1 MAAITDTVAPTPGVI
16 RRGLAVMWAEV
27 KLHPKP
33 FTFAVIGSLTYALAT
48 VLSSVVIGQ
57 VVDKVITPRFAE
69 GSVTS
74 AAVITGAIAIFA
86 VGVLKSGGIVFRRI
100 NATITQ
106 ARVQETLRSRVVDQ
120 FIELPLSYHR
130 SKPTGELLAHAGGDA
145 EAATD
150 ILAPLPWATGV
161 MVLLAVASGWLLA
174 TDLFLG
180 AIGLVLLPSALV
192 LNVWFQARLE
202 IPANEAQAAYGD
214 LSAVAY
220 ESIDGAML
228 VKTLGA
234 EQSEGDRF
242 ERAAE
247 DLRDKRILLGTRQ
260 AALFQ
265 LLDLLPSL
273 GILCLLV
280 IGAWR
285 VDRGL
290 ITTGT
295 LVGFLNLIRL
305 VTWPLHLVGW
315 VLGSMPRT
323 VAGWERVQGVLHEP
337 VPPASTHRFS
347 TPADGDA
354 ALVVEGLTVDHAD
367 GSRALTDVSFALPKG
382 VTAALVGPTGGG
394 KSTLLQVIGG
404 LLDPTDGDVAA
415 ATPVALAF
423 QEPFVFADS
432 AWVNI
437 TMGAALDEEIVRR
450 AAEVAQADEF
460 IAKLP
465 EGYESVIGE
474 RGATLSGGQRQRLAL
489 ARALARRPALL
500 LLDDATSSVDP
511 ATEATILTGL
521 ADTFAET
528 TTLVVAT
535 RPSTIALADVV
546 LYLAEGRLEAYGTH
560 AELLRTSRGY
570 ADLVEAYER
579 DRAGGGAGP
588 DGEPEHD
595 PDGPAPR
602 PATEPP
608 HEEPNIKE
616 PLG

>member
-1 MAAITDTVAPTPGVI
+1 MSTATATETLAPTPGVI
-16 RRGLAVMWAEV
+16 RRGLAVLWEEV
-27 KLHPKP
+27 KLHPRP
-33 FTFAVIGSLTYALAT
+33 FTYAVLGSLTYALAT

-57 VVDKVITPRFAE
+57 VVDKVVTPRFAE
-69 GSVTS
+69 GDVSG
-74 AAVITGAIAIFA
+74 GALWAGALAIFA
-86 VGVLKSGGIVFRRI
+86 VGALKSAGIVFRRI

-106 ARVQETLRSRVVDQ
+106 ARVQETLRTRVVDQ
-120 FIELPLSYHR
+120 FIDLPLGYHR

-161 MVLLAVASGWLLA
+161 MVLLGVASAWLLA

-180 AIGLVLLPSALV
+180 AIGLVLLPSALF

-202 IPANEAQAAYGD
+202 EPANLAQEAYGD
-214 LSAVAY
+214 LSSVAY
-220 ESIDGAML
+220 ESIDGAMV

-247 DLRDKRILLGTRQ
+247 VLRDRRILLGVRQ

-273 GILCLLV
+273 GILFLLV
-280 IGAWR
+280 VGAWR

-290 ITTGT
+290 ISTGT

-337 VPPASTHRFS
+337 VPPSSSLRLAAP
-347 TPADGDA
+347 PAEADA
-354 ALVVEGLTVDHAD
+354 ALVVEGLTFDYD
-367 GSRALTDVSFALPKG
+367 GARILSDVSFALPRG

-394 KSTLLQVIGG
+394 KTTLLQLVAG
-404 LLDPTDGDVAA
+404 LLDPTSGTVSAA
-415 ATPVALAF
+415 APVALAF

-432 AWVNI
+432 ARTNI
-437 TMGAALDEEIVRR
+437 TMGADLEEDELRQ
-450 AAEVAQADEF
+450 ASEVAQADEF
-460 IAKLP
+460 VAKLP
-465 EGYESVIGE
+465 EGYDSVIGE

-511 ATEATILTGL
+511 GTEATILTGL
-521 ADTFAET
+521 AGAFAST

-535 RPSTIALADVV
+535 RPSTIALADTV
-546 LYLAEGRLEAYGTH
+546 LFLAEGRLVAHGTH
-560 AELLRTSRGY
+560 AELLASTPGY
-570 ADLVEAYER
+570 RALVEAYEH
-579 DRAGGGAGP
+579 DRA
-588 DGEPEHD
+588 EHAD
-595 PDGPAPR
+595 VSDSGRASDR
-602 PATEPP
+602 SATRSATK
-608 HEEPNIKE
+608 IVMDE
-616 PLG
+616 PL

>member
-1 MAAITDTVAPTPGVI
+1 MALTADPAAPSSGVI

-27 KLHPKP
+27 QIHPRP
-33 FTFAVIGSLTYALAT
+33 FTYAVLGSLIYALAT
-48 VLSSVVIGQ
+48 VLSSLVIGQ
-57 VVDKVITPRFAE
+57 VVDKVITPRFQDGRV
-69 GSVTS
+69 GSG
-74 AAVITGAIAIFA
+74 AILTGALAIFA
-86 VGVLKSGGIVFRRI
+86 VGALKSAGIVFRRI

-120 FIELPLSYHR
+120 FIDLPLDYHR

-161 MVLLAVASGWLLA
+161 MVLLAVASVWLLA

-180 AIGLVLLPSALV
+180 AIGLVLLPSALF

-202 IPANEAQAAYGD
+202 EPANQAQEAYGD

-234 EQSEGDRF
+234 EQREGDRF
-242 ERAAE
+242 QRRAE
-247 DLRDKRILLGTRQ
+247 VLRDKRILLGVRQ

-265 LLDLLPSL
+265 LLDLLPSI
-273 GILCLLV
+273 GILFLLV
-280 IGAWR
+280 VGAWR

-295 LVGFLNLIRL
+295 LIGFLNLIRL

-323 VAGWERVQGVLHEP
+323 VAGWERVQGVLAEP
-337 VPPASTHRFS
+337 IPPASQHRFAQ
-347 TPADGDA
+347 PVDDEV
-354 ALVVEGLTVDHAD
+354 ALVVDGLTLDHAD
-367 GSRALTDVSFALPKG
+367 GTRVLTDVTFTLRRG

-394 KSTLLQVIGG
+394 KSTLLQVIAG
-404 LLDPTDGDVAA
+404 LLDPTEGDVSAA
-415 ATPVALAF
+415 APLALAF

-432 AWVNI
+432 ARTNI
-437 TMGAALDEEIVRR
+437 TLGADLEEDVVRR

-460 IAKLP
+460 VAKLP
-465 EGYESVIGE
+465 DGYESLIGE

-489 ARALARRPALL
+489 ARALAREPALL

-511 ATEATILTGL
+511 ATEADILTGL
-521 ADTFAET
+521 AGAFTNT

-546 LYLAEGRLEAYGTH
+546 LYLAGGRLEAYGTH
-560 AELLRTSRGY
+560 AELLGSSPGY

-579 DRAGGGAGP
+579 ERTTTPTDDGSARASVP
-588 DGEPEHD
+588 
-595 PDGPAPR
+595 
-602 PATEPP
+602 EPP
-608 HEEPNIKE
+608 RIARETHVDE
-616 PLG
+616 PL

>member
-1 MAAITDTVAPTPGVI
+1 MSTAAATETVAPTPGVI
-16 RRGLAVMWAEV
+16 RRGLAVLWEEV
-27 KLHPKP
+27 KLHPRP
-33 FTFAVIGSLTYALAT
+33 FTYAVLGSLTYALAT

-57 VVDKVITPRFAE
+57 VVDKVVTPRFAD
-69 GSVTS
+69 GDVSG
-74 AAVITGAIAIFA
+74 GALWAGALAIFA
-86 VGVLKSGGIVFRRI
+86 VGALKSAGIVFRRI

-106 ARVQETLRSRVVDQ
+106 ARVQETLRTRVVDQ
-120 FIELPLSYHR
+120 FIDLPLDYHR

-161 MVLLAVASGWLLA
+161 MVLLGVASVWLLA

-180 AIGLVLLPSALV
+180 AIGLVLLPSALF

-202 IPANEAQAAYGD
+202 EPANLAQEAYGD
-214 LSAVAY
+214 LSSVAY
-220 ESIDGAML
+220 ESIDGAMV

-234 EQSEGDRF
+234 EDSEGDRF

-247 DLRDKRILLGTRQ
+247 VLRDRRILLGVRQ

-273 GILCLLV
+273 GILFLLV
-280 IGAWR
+280 VGAWR

-290 ITTGT
+290 ISTGT

-337 VPPASTHRFS
+337 IPPSSSLRLAA
-347 TPADGDA
+347 PPLDADD
-354 ALVVEGLTVDHAD
+354 ALVVDGLTFAY
-367 GSRALTDVSFALPKG
+367 GAGGAGGRENGARILTDVSFTLPRG

-394 KSTLLQVIGG
+394 KTTLLQLVAG
-404 LLDPTDGDVAA
+404 LLDPTSGTVSA
-415 ATPVALAF
+415 ATPIALAF

-432 AWVNI
+432 ARTNI
-437 TMGAALDEEIVRR
+437 TMGGELEEDELRT

-460 IAKLP
+460 VAKLP
-465 EGYESVIGE
+465 DGYDSVIGE

-511 ATEATILTGL
+511 GTEAAILTGL
-521 ADTFAET
+521 AGAFAST

-535 RPSTIALADVV
+535 RPSTIALADTV
-546 LYLAEGRLEAYGTH
+546 LFLADGRLVAHGTH
-560 AELLRTSRGY
+560 AELLATTPGY
-570 ADLVEAYER
+570 RALVEAYEH
-579 DRAGGGAGP
+579 DRAADPGRSAPAAVAVGP
-588 DGEPEHD
+588 VARE
-595 PDGPAPR
+595 A
-602 PATEPP
+602 AI
-608 HEEPNIKE
+608 EEP
-616 PLG
+616 L

>member
-1 MAAITDTVAPTPGVI
+1 MTDAPPPTSGVI
-16 RRGLAVMWAEV
+16 RRGLAVLWAEV
-27 KLHPKP
+27 RLHPRP
-33 FTFAVIGSLTYALAT
+33 FSYAVAGSLIYALAT
-48 VLSSVVIGQ
+48 VLSSVVISR
-57 VVDKVITPRFAE
+57 VVDDVITPRFAE
-69 GSVTS
+69 GSIGS
-74 AAVITGAIAIFA
+74 GAVITGALAIFG

-106 ARVQETLRSRVVDQ
+106 AKVQETLRSRVVHQ
-120 FIELPLSYHR
+120 FIHLPLDYHR

-161 MVLLAVASGWLLA
+161 LVLLAVASGWLLV

-180 AIGLVLLPSALV
+180 AIGLVLLPSALL

-202 IPANEAQAAYGD
+202 EPANQAQEAYGD

-234 EQSEGDRF
+234 EDREGDRF
-242 ERAAE
+242 EQRAE
-247 DLRDKRILLGTRQ
+247 VLRDKRIVLGVRQ

-265 LLDLLPSL
+265 LLDLLPAV
-273 GILCLLV
+273 GILFLLV
-280 IGAWR
+280 VGAWR

-323 VAGWERVQGVLHEP
+323 VAGWERVQSVLSQP
-337 VPPASTHRFS
+337 VPPASPHRFGA
-347 TPADGDA
+347 PADTDL
-354 ALVVEGLTVDHAD
+354 ALVVVGICSEYGAEEPVL
-367 GSRALTDVSFALPKG
+367 RDVTFTLRKG

-394 KSTLLQVIGG
+394 KSTLLQVIAG
-404 LLDPTDGDVAA
+404 LLDPVAGDVSVAA
-415 ATPVALAF
+415 PVALAF
-423 QEPFVFADS
+423 QEPFVFADT
-432 AWVNI
+432 ARTNI
-437 TMGAALDEEIVRR
+437 TMGADLDEDIVRR
-450 AAEVAQADEF
+450 AAEVAQADDF

-489 ARALARRPALL
+489 ARALAREPALL

-511 ATEATILTGL
+511 ATEAAILTGL
-521 ADTFAET
+521 AGAFAST

-546 LYLAEGRLEAYGTH
+546 LYLAGGRLEAYGTH
-560 AELLRTSRGY
+560 TELLETSPGY

-579 DRAGGGAGP
+579 ERTGASVEAGSVA
-588 DGEPEHD
+588 
-595 PDGPAPR
+595 
-602 PATEPP
+602 
-608 HEEPNIKE
+608 
-616 PLG
+616 

>member
-1 MAAITDTVAPTPGVI
+1 MALTADPVAPTSGVI

-27 KLHPKP
+27 QIHPRP
-33 FTFAVIGSLTYALAT
+33 FTYAVIGSLTYALAT

-57 VVDKVITPRFAE
+57 VVDKVITPRFQDGRV
-69 GSVTS
+69 GSG
-74 AAVITGAIAIFA
+74 AIFTGALAIFA
-86 VGVLKSGGIVFRRI
+86 VGALKSAGIVFRRI

-120 FIELPLSYHR
+120 FIDLPLDYHR

-161 MVLLAVASGWLLA
+161 MVLLAVASVWLLA

-180 AIGLVLLPSALV
+180 AIGLVLLPSALF

-202 IPANEAQAAYGD
+202 EPANQAQEAYGD

-234 EQSEGDRF
+234 EQREGDRF
-242 ERAAE
+242 ERRAE
-247 DLRDKRILLGTRQ
+247 VLRDKRILLGVRQ

-273 GILCLLV
+273 GILFLLV
-280 IGAWR
+280 VGAWR

-295 LVGFLNLIRL
+295 LIGFLNLIRL

-323 VAGWERVQGVLHEP
+323 VAGWERVQGVLAEP
-337 VPPASTHRFS
+337 VPPASLHRFAQ
-347 TPADGDA
+347 PDDDEV
-354 ALVVEGLTVDHAD
+354 ALVVNGLTLDHAD
-367 GSRALTDVSFALPKG
+367 GTRVLTDVTFTLRRG

-394 KSTLLQVIGG
+394 KSTLLQVIAG
-404 LLDPTDGDVAA
+404 LLDPSEGDVSAA
-415 ATPVALAF
+415 APLALAF

-432 AWVNI
+432 ARTNI
-437 TMGAALDEEIVRR
+437 TLGADLEEDVVRR

-465 EGYESVIGE
+465 DGYESLIGE

-489 ARALARRPALL
+489 ARALAREPALL
-500 LLDDATSSVDP
+500 LLDDATSSV
-511 ATEATILTGL
+511 
-521 ADTFAET
+521 
-528 TTLVVAT
+528 
-535 RPSTIALADVV
+535 
-546 LYLAEGRLEAYGTH
+546 
-560 AELLRTSRGY
+560 
-570 ADLVEAYER
+570 
-579 DRAGGGAGP
+579 
-588 DGEPEHD
+588 
-595 PDGPAPR
+595 
-602 PATEPP
+602 
-608 HEEPNIKE
+608 
-616 PLG
+616 

>member
-1 MAAITDTVAPTPGVI
+1 MTDAPPPTSGVI
-16 RRGLAVMWAEV
+16 RRGLAVLWAEV
-27 KLHPKP
+27 RLHPRP
-33 FTFAVIGSLTYALAT
+33 FSYAVAGSLIYALAT
-48 VLSSVVIGQ
+48 VLSSVVISR
-57 VVDKVITPRFAE
+57 VVDDVITPRFAE
-69 GSVTS
+69 GHIGSG
-74 AAVITGAIAIFA
+74 AVITGALAIFG

-120 FIELPLSYHR
+120 FIHLPLDYHR

-180 AIGLVLLPSALV
+180 AIGLVLLPSALL
-192 LNVWFQARLE
+192 LNVWFQTRLE
-202 IPANEAQAAYGD
+202 EPANQAQEAYGD

-234 EQSEGDRF
+234 EDREGDRF
-242 ERAAE
+242 ERRAE
-247 DLRDKRILLGTRQ
+247 ALRDKRIVLGVRQ

-265 LLDLLPSL
+265 LLDLLPAV
-273 GILCLLV
+273 GILFLLV
-280 IGAWR
+280 VGAWR

-323 VAGWERVQGVLHEP
+323 VAGWERVQGVLREP
-337 VPPASTHRFS
+337 VPPASAHRFGAPS
-347 TPADGDA
+347 NADL
-354 ALVVEGLTVDHAD
+354 ALVVD
-367 GSRALTDVSFALPKG
+367 GVCTEYDAGEPVLRDVTFTLRKG

-394 KSTLLQVIGG
+394 KSTLLQVIAG
-404 LLDPTDGDVAA
+404 LLEPVAGDVSVAA
-415 ATPVALAF
+415 PVALAF
-423 QEPFVFADS
+423 QEPFVFADT
-432 AWVNI
+432 ARTNI
-437 TMGAALDEEIVRR
+437 TMGADLDEDVVRR

-460 IAKLP
+460 VAKLS

-489 ARALARRPALL
+489 ARALAREPALL

-521 ADTFAET
+521 AGAFAST
-528 TTLVVAT
+528 TTLVVAS

-546 LYLAEGRLEAYGTH
+546 LYLAAGRLEAYGTH
-560 AELLRTSRGY
+560 AELLATSPGY

-579 DRAGGGAGP
+579 ERTGASL
-588 DGEPEHD
+588 DAESV
-595 PDGPAPR
+595 A
-602 PATEPP
+602 
-608 HEEPNIKE
+608 
-616 PLG
+616 

>member
-1 MAAITDTVAPTPGVI
+1 MTAPVETVAPTPGVI
-16 RRGLAVMWAEV
+16 RRGLAVLWEEV
-27 KLHPKP
+27 KLHPRP
-33 FTFAVIGSLTYALAT
+33 FTFAVGGSLTYALAT
-48 VLSSVVIGQ
+48 VLSSVVIAQ
-57 VVDKVITPRFAE
+57 VVDKVVTPRFAD
-69 GSVTS
+69 GDVSG
-74 AAVITGAIAIFA
+74 GALWAGALAIFA
-86 VGVLKSGGIVFRRI
+86 VGVLKSVGIVCRRI

-106 ARVQETLRSRVVDQ
+106 ARVQETLRTRVVDQ
-120 FIELPLSYHR
+120 FIDLPLGYHR

-150 ILAPLPWATGV
+150 ILAPLPWASGV
-161 MVLLAVASGWLLA
+161 IVLLAVASVWLLA

-180 AIGLVLLPSALV
+180 AIGLVLLPSALF

-202 IPANEAQAAYGD
+202 EPANLAQAAYGD
-214 LSAVAY
+214 LSSVAY
-220 ESIDGAML
+220 ESIDGAMV

-234 EQSEGDRF
+234 EDREGDRF
-242 ERAAE
+242 EHAAE
-247 DLRDKRILLGTRQ
+247 VLRDRRILLGVRQ

-265 LLDLLPSL
+265 LLDLLPSI
-273 GILCLLV
+273 GILFLLV
-280 IGAWR
+280 VGAWR

-337 VPPASTHRFS
+337 VPPSSALRLAAP
-347 TPADGDA
+347 PADHQA
-354 ALVVEGLTVDHAD
+354 ALVVDRLSFEYGPDARV
-367 GSRALTDVSFALPKG
+367 LTDVSFTLHRG

-394 KSTLLQVIGG
+394 KSTLLQLVGG
-404 LLDPTDGDVAA
+404 LLDPTSGTVSAA
-415 ATPVALAF
+415 SPVALAF

-432 AWVNI
+432 ARTNI
-437 TMGAALDEEIVRR
+437 TMGADLEEDEVRLASEI
-450 AAEVAQADEF
+450 AQADEF
-460 IAKLP
+460 VAKLP

-511 ATEATILTGL
+511 GTEAAILSGL
-521 ADTFAET
+521 AGAFAST

-546 LYLAEGRLEAYGTH
+546 LFLAGGRLVAHGTH
-560 AELLRTSRGY
+560 AELLRTTPGY
-570 ADLVEAYER
+570 AQLVEAYEH
-579 DRAGGGAGP
+579 DRA
-588 DGEPEHD
+588 D
-595 PDGPAPR
+595 PARSARVPVAV
-602 PATEPP
+602 EPP
-608 HEEPNIKE
+608 TAHETLMDE
-616 PLG
+616 PL

>member
-1 MAAITDTVAPTPGVI
+1 
-16 RRGLAVMWAEV
+16 MWEEV

-33 FTFAVIGSLTYALAT
+33 FTFAVMGSLTYALAT
-48 VLSSVVIGQ
+48 VLSSVVIAQ
-57 VVDKVITPRFAE
+57 VVDRVITPRFSDGRVAS
-69 GSVTS
+69 G
-74 AAVITGAIAIFA
+74 AVIAGATAILL
-86 VGVLKSGGIVFRRI
+86 VGVLKSAGIVFRRI

-161 MVLLAVASGWLLA
+161 MVLLGVASAWLIA
-174 TDLFLG
+174 TDVFLG

-192 LNVWFQARLE
+192 LNVWFQARLAK
-202 IPANEAQAAYGD
+202 PANEAQAAYGD

-220 ESIDGAML
+220 ESIDGAMV

-242 ERAAE
+242 ERRAE
-247 DLRDKRILLGTRQ
+247 ILRDKRILLGTRQ

-265 LLDLLPSL
+265 LLDLLPSV
-273 GILCLLV
+273 GILFLLV
-280 IGAWR
+280 VGAWR

-337 VPPASTHRFS
+337 APPASTHRFGQ
-347 TPADGDA
+347 PHDAGA
-354 ALVVEGLTVDHAD
+354 ALVVEHLTFDHAD
-367 GSRALTDVSFALPKG
+367 GTRVLTDVTFTLPKG

-394 KSTLLQVIGG
+394 KSTLLQVIAG
-404 LLDPTDGDVAA
+404 LLDPTDGDVSAA
-415 ATPVALAF
+415 APVALAF

-432 AWVNI
+432 AHVNI
-437 TMGAALDEEIVRR
+437 TMGADIDEEVVRR

-465 EGYESVIGE
+465 DGYESVIGE

-489 ARALARRPALL
+489 ARALARRPAVL

-521 ADTFAET
+521 AGAFTET

-546 LYLAEGRLEAYGTH
+546 LFLADGKLEAYGTH
-560 AELLRTSRGY
+560 AELLRSSPGY

-579 DRAGGGAGP
+579 DRSTV
-588 DGEPEHD
+588 E
-595 PDGPAPR
+595 
-602 PATEPP
+602 
-608 HEEPNIKE
+608 
-616 PLG
+616 

>member
-1 MAAITDTVAPTPGVI
+1 MAAAAETLAPTPGVI
-16 RRGLAVMWAEV
+16 RRGLAVLWEEV
-27 KLHPKP
+27 KLHPRP
-33 FTFAVIGSLTYALAT
+33 FAFAVVGSLTYALAT
-48 VLSSVVIGQ
+48 VLSSVVIGW
-57 VVDKVITPRFAE
+57 VVDEVVTPRFADGRV
-69 GSVTS
+69 GS
-74 AAVITGAIAIFA
+74 GALWAGALAIFA
-86 VGVLKSGGIVFRRI
+86 VGALKSAGIVFRRI

-106 ARVQETLRSRVVDQ
+106 ARVQETLRTRVVDQ
-120 FIELPLSYHR
+120 FIDLPLGYHR

-161 MVLLAVASGWLLA
+161 MVLLGVASVWLLA

-180 AIGLVLLPSALV
+180 AIGLVLLPSALF

-202 IPANEAQAAYGD
+202 EPANLAQEAYGD
-214 LSAVAY
+214 LSSVAY
-220 ESIDGAML
+220 ESIDGAMV

-234 EQSEGDRF
+234 EEREGDRF
-242 ERAAE
+242 EAAAE
-247 DLRDKRILLGTRQ
+247 VLRDRRILLGVRQ

-273 GILCLLV
+273 GILFLLV
-280 IGAWR
+280 VGAWR

-323 VAGWERVQGVLHEP
+323 VAGWERVQGVLSEP
-337 VPPASTHRFS
+337 LPATSSLRLAS
-347 TPADGDA
+347 PPADGEA
-354 ALVVEGLTVDHAD
+354 ALVVDGLTFDYENGA
-367 GSRALTDVSFALPKG
+367 RILTDVSFTLPRG

-394 KSTLLQVIGG
+394 KSTLLQLIAG
-404 LLDPTDGDVAA
+404 LLDPTSGTVSAA
-415 ATPVALAF
+415 SPVALAF

-432 AWVNI
+432 ARTNV
-437 TMGAALDEEIVRR
+437 TMGMDVEEDELR
-450 AAEVAQADEF
+450 AASEVAQADEF
-460 IAKLP
+460 VAKLP

-511 ATEATILTGL
+511 GTEATILTGL
-521 ADTFAET
+521 AGAFAST

-546 LYLAEGRLEAYGTH
+546 LFLADGRLVAHGAH
-560 AELLRTSRGY
+560 AELLRTTPGY
-570 ADLVEAYER
+570 RELVEAYEQ
-579 DRAGGGAGP
+579 DRAS
-588 DGEPEHD
+588 
-595 PDGPAPR
+595 
-602 PATEPP
+602 
-608 HEEPNIKE
+608 
-616 PLG
+616 

>member
-1 MAAITDTVAPTPGVI
+1 MSVTTADELRPTPGVI

-27 KLHPKP
+27 KLHPRP
-33 FTFAVIGSLTYALAT
+33 FAFAVFGSLTYALAT
-48 VLSSVVIGQ
+48 VLSSVVIAW
-57 VVDKVITPRFAE
+57 VVDEVVTPRFESGAV
-69 GSVTS
+69 GS
-74 AAVITGAIAIFA
+74 GALIAGALAIFF
-86 VGVLKSGGIVFRRI
+86 VGVLKSAGIVCRRI

-106 ARVQETLRSRVVDQ
+106 ARVQETLRAQVVDQ
-120 FIELPLSYHR
+120 FIALPLGYHR

-150 ILAPLPWATGV
+150 ILAPLPWASGV
-161 MVLLAVASGWLLA
+161 MVLLAVASAWLLA

-202 IPANEAQAAYGD
+202 EPANLAQAAYGD
-214 LSAVAY
+214 VSAVAY
-220 ESIDGAML
+220 ESIDGATV

-234 EQSEGDRF
+234 EEREGDRF
-242 ERAAE
+242 QAAAE
-247 DLRDKRILLGTRQ
+247 VLRDRRILLGVRQ

-265 LLDLLPSL
+265 LLDLLPSI
-273 GILCLLV
+273 GILLLLV
-280 IGAWR
+280 VGAWR

-290 ITTGT
+290 LTTGT

-337 VPPASTHRFS
+337 VPEASSLRLAAPAPSS
-347 TPADGDA
+347 DA
-354 ALVVEGLTVDHAD
+354 ALVVEGLTFDYEN
-367 GSRALTDVSFALPKG
+367 GSRILSDVSFTLPRG

-394 KSTLLQVIGG
+394 KSTLLQILSG
-404 LLDPTDGDVAA
+404 LLEPTAGTVAVAA
-415 ATPVALAF
+415 PVALAF

-432 AWVNI
+432 ARTNI
-437 TMGAALDEEIVRR
+437 SMGDDSVDEDELRR

-460 IAKLP
+460 VAKLP
-465 EGYESVIGE
+465 EGYDTVIGE

-500 LLDDATSSVDP
+500 LLDDATSAVDP
-511 ATEATILTGL
+511 ATEASILTGL
-521 ADTFAET
+521 SGAFAGARET
-528 TTLVVAT
+528 TLLVVAT

-546 LYLAEGRLEAYGTH
+546 LYLAEGRLVAFGTH
-560 AELLRTSRGY
+560 AELLRTTPGY
-570 ADLVEAYER
+570 ARLVEAYEH
-579 DRAGGGAGP
+579 DRADPERAAREAPVGG
-588 DGEPEHD
+588 
-595 PDGPAPR
+595 R
-602 PATEPP
+602 PAVREPA
-608 HEEPNIKE
+608 IDE
-616 PLG
+616 PL

>member
-1 MAAITDTVAPTPGVI
+1 MAAPTIDLDAPLTPTPGVI
-16 RRGLAVMWAEV
+16 RRGLQVMWEEV
-27 KLHPKP
+27 KLHPRP
-33 FTFAVIGSLTYALAT
+33 FARAVLGSLTYALAT
-48 VLSSVVIGQ
+48 VLSSVVIGW
-57 VVDKVITPRFAE
+57 VVDEVITPRFEE
-69 GSVTS
+69 GEV
-74 AAVITGAIAIFA
+74 ATGTVVAGALAIFG

-106 ARVQETLRSRVVDQ
+106 ARVQETLRARVVDQ
-120 FIELPLSYHR
+120 FIELPLDYHR
-130 SKPTGELLAHAGGDA
+130 TKPTGELLAHAGGDA

-161 MVLLAVASGWLLA
+161 MVLLVVASGWLLA

-180 AIGLVLLPSALV
+180 AIGLVLLPSALI

-202 IPANEAQAAYGD
+202 IPANEAQEAYGE

-242 ERAAE
+242 QVAAE
-247 DLRDKRILLGTRQ
+247 DLRDKRILLGVRQ

-265 LLDLLPSL
+265 LLDLLPAI
-273 GILCLLV
+273 GILGLLV
-280 IGAWR
+280 VGAWR

-290 ITTGT
+290 LTTGT

-337 VPPASTHRFS
+337 VPPASIHRLGQ
-347 TPADGDA
+347 PADPTA
-354 ALVVEGLTVDHAD
+354 ALVVDGLTVDHAD
-367 GSRALTDVSFALPKG
+367 GSRALTEVTFTLPKG

-394 KSTLLQVIGG
+394 KSTLLQVVAG
-404 LLDPTDGDVAA
+404 LLDPTSGDVSAA
-415 ATPVALAF
+415 APVALAF
-423 QEPFVFADS
+423 QEPFVFADT
-432 AWVNI
+432 ARTNI
-437 TMGAALDEEIVRR
+437 TMGADLDEEVVRR

-465 EGYESVIGE
+465 EGYESIIGE

-511 ATEATILTGL
+511 GTEAAILTGL
-521 ADTFAET
+521 AGAFAET

-546 LYLAEGRLEAYGTH
+546 HYQAAGRLEAYGTH
-560 AELLRTSRGY
+560 AELLRSSPGY

-579 DRAGGGAGP
+579 ERTA
-588 DGEPEHD
+588 PEVEGVPVPAASTPPHD
-595 PDGPAPR
+595 PELRD
-602 PATEPP
+602 
-608 HEEPNIKE
+608 
-616 PLG
+616 PL

>member
-1 MAAITDTVAPTPGVI
+1 MTAPAETVAPTPGVI
-16 RRGLAVMWAEV
+16 RRGLAVLWEEV
-27 KLHPKP
+27 KIHPRP
-33 FTFAVIGSLTYALAT
+33 FTFAVLGSLTYAVAT

-57 VVDKVITPRFAE
+57 VVDKVVTPRFAD
-69 GSVTS
+69 GDVSG
-74 AAVITGAIAIFA
+74 GALWAGALAIFA
-86 VGVLKSGGIVFRRI
+86 VGVLKSVGIVCRRI

-106 ARVQETLRSRVVDQ
+106 ARVQETLRTRVVDQ
-120 FIELPLSYHR
+120 FIDLPLGYHR

-150 ILAPLPWATGV
+150 ILAPLPWASGV
-161 MVLLAVASGWLLA
+161 MVLLAVASVWLLV

-180 AIGLVLLPSALV
+180 AIGLVLLPSALF

-202 IPANEAQAAYGD
+202 EPANQAQAAYGD
-214 LSAVAY
+214 LSSVAY
-220 ESIDGAML
+220 ESIDGAMV

-242 ERAAE
+242 EAAAQV
-247 DLRDKRILLGTRQ
+247 LRDRRILLGVRQ

-265 LLDLLPSL
+265 LLDLLPSI
-273 GILCLLV
+273 GILFLLV
-280 IGAWR
+280 VGAWR

-290 ITTGT
+290 ISTGT

-337 VPPASTHRFS
+337 VPPSSALRLASPPS
-347 TPADGDA
+347 DGDA
-354 ALVVEGLTVDHAD
+354 ALVVDGLTFDYENGA
-367 GSRALTDVSFALPKG
+367 RILTDVSFTLPRG

-394 KSTLLQVIGG
+394 KSTLLQVVAG
-404 LLDPTDGDVAA
+404 LLDPTSGTVSAA
-415 ATPVALAF
+415 APVALAF

-432 AWVNI
+432 ARTNI
-437 TMGAALDEEIVRR
+437 TMGGDLEEDELRL
-450 AAEVAQADEF
+450 ASEVAQADEF
-460 IAKLP
+460 VAKLP

-511 ATEATILTGL
+511 GTEAAILTGL
-521 ADTFAET
+521 AGAFAAT

-546 LYLAEGRLEAYGTH
+546 LYLAEGRLVAHGTH
-560 AELLRTSRGY
+560 AELLQSTPGY
-570 ADLVEAYER
+570 AALVEAYEH
-579 DRAGGGAGP
+579 DRADPTRSARASVAVGP
-588 DGEPEHD
+588 PTAREPAMD
-595 PDGPAPR
+595 
-602 PATEPP
+602 
-608 HEEPNIKE
+608 E
-616 PLG
+616 PL

>member
-1 MAAITDTVAPTPGVI
+1 MAAPAVDTVAPTPGVI
-16 RRGLAVMWAEV
+16 RRGLAVMWEEV
-27 KLHPKP
+27 KLHPRP
-33 FTFAVIGSLTYALAT
+33 FARAVVGSLTYALAT
-48 VLSSVVIGQ
+48 VLSSVVLGR
-57 VVDKVITPRFAE
+57 VVDDVITPRFQDGRV
-69 GSVTS
+69 GSG
-74 AAVITGAIAIFA
+74 AVVLGALAIFG

-120 FIELPLSYHR
+120 FIELPLGYHR
-130 SKPTGELLAHAGGDA
+130 TKPTGELLAHAGGDA

-161 MVLLAVASGWLLA
+161 MVLLVVASGWLLA
-174 TDLFLG
+174 TDVFLG
-180 AIGLVLLPSALV
+180 AIGLVLLPSALI

-202 IPANEAQAAYGD
+202 IPANEAQEAYGD

-234 EQSEGDRF
+234 EQTEGDRF
-242 ERAAE
+242 QRAAE

-265 LLDLLPSL
+265 LLDLLPSI
-273 GILCLLV
+273 GILGLLV

-290 ITTGT
+290 LTTGT

-323 VAGWERVQGVLHEP
+323 VAGWERVQRVLHEP
-337 VPPASTHRFS
+337 VPPASLHRLGPP
-347 TPADGDA
+347 TDPAA
-354 ALVVEGLTVDHAD
+354 ALVVDQLTFDYED
-367 GSRALTDVSFALPKG
+367 GSRILTDVSFTLPKG

-394 KSTLLQVIGG
+394 KSTLLQVVAG

-415 ATPVALAF
+415 AAPVALAF
-423 QEPFVFADS
+423 QEPFVFADT
-432 AWVNI
+432 AETNI
-437 TMGAALDEEIVRR
+437 TMGADLDEEVVRR

-465 EGYESVIGE
+465 DGYDSIIGE

-489 ARALARRPALL
+489 ARALAREPALL

-511 ATEATILTGL
+511 ATEAAILTGL
-521 ADTFAET
+521 AGAFAQT

-546 LYLAEGRLEAYGTH
+546 LFLADGRLEAYGTH
-560 AELLRTSRGY
+560 AELLRTSPGY

-579 DRAGGGAGP
+579 ERTGA
-588 DGEPEHD
+588 
-595 PDGPAPR
+595 
-602 PATEPP
+602 
-608 HEEPNIKE
+608 EEPR
-616 PLG
+616 

>member
-1 MAAITDTVAPTPGVI
+1 MAAPAADLDAPVAPTSGVI
-16 RRGLAVMWAEV
+16 RRGLKVMWEEV
-27 KLHPKP
+27 KLHPRP
-33 FTFAVIGSLTYALAT
+33 FARAVAGSLTYALAT
-48 VLSSVVIGQ
+48 VLSSVVVAR
-57 VVDKVITPRFAE
+57 VVDEVITPRFEE
-69 GSVTS
+69 GRVASGT
-74 AAVITGAIAIFA
+74 VIAGALAIFG

-106 ARVQETLRSRVVDQ
+106 ARVQETLRTRVVDQ
-120 FIELPLSYHR
+120 FIELPLDYHR
-130 SKPTGELLAHAGGDA
+130 TKPTGELLAHAGGDA

-161 MVLLAVASGWLLA
+161 LVLLVVASGWLLA

-180 AIGLVLLPSALV
+180 AIGLVLLPSALI

-202 IPANEAQAAYGD
+202 GPANDAQEAYGD

-242 ERAAE
+242 QAAAE

-265 LLDLLPSL
+265 LLDLLPAV
-273 GILCLLV
+273 GILLLLV
-280 IGAWR
+280 VGAWR

-290 ITTGT
+290 LTTGT

-323 VAGWERVQGVLHEP
+323 VAGWDRVQSVLDEP
-337 VPPASTHRFS
+337 VPPASTHRLGR
-347 TPADGDA
+347 PADEDV
-354 ALVVEGLTVDHAD
+354 ALVVDRLTFDYED
-367 GSRALTDVSFALPKG
+367 GSRILTDVTFTLPKG

-394 KSTLLQVIGG
+394 KSTLLQVVAG
-404 LLDPTDGDVAA
+404 LLDPTEGDVAA

-423 QEPFVFADS
+423 QEPFVFADT
-432 AWVNI
+432 AWTNI
-437 TMGAALDEEIVRR
+437 TMGADLDEEVVRR

-465 EGYESVIGE
+465 DGYESIIGE

-511 ATEATILTGL
+511 GTEATILTGL
-521 ADTFAET
+521 AGAFDST

-546 LYLAEGRLEAYGTH
+546 LYLADGRLEAYGTH
-560 AELLRTSRGY
+560 AELLRSSPGY
-570 ADLVEAYER
+570 ASLVEAYER
-579 DRAGGGAGP
+579 ERTGAGAAALP
-588 DGEPEHD
+588 VPESGAAERREP
-595 PDGPAPR
+595 GI
-602 PATEPP
+602 
-608 HEEPNIKE
+608 EEP
-616 PLG
+616 L

>member
-1 MAAITDTVAPTPGVI
+1 MTAPAPAVEPTPGVI
-16 RRGLAVMWAEV
+16 RRGLVVLWQEV
-27 KLHPKP
+27 QLHPRP
-33 FTFAVIGSLTYALAT
+33 FAFAVFGSLTYALAT

-57 VVDKVITPRFAE
+57 VVDKVVTPRFADGE
-69 GSVTS
+69 VAS
-74 AAVITGAIAIFA
+74 GALWAGALAIFG
-86 VGVLKSGGIVFRRI
+86 VGVLKSAGIACRRV

-106 ARVQETLRSRVVDQ
+106 ARVQETLRARVVDQ
-120 FIELPLSYHR
+120 FIELPLGYHR

-161 MVLLAVASGWLLA
+161 MVLLAVASAWLLA

-180 AIGLVLLPSALV
+180 AIGLVLLPSALF

-202 IPANEAQAAYGD
+202 EPANLAQEAYGD
-214 LSAVAY
+214 LSSVAY
-220 ESIDGAML
+220 ESIDGAMV

-234 EQSEGDRF
+234 EEREGDRF
-242 ERAAE
+242 QQRAE
-247 DLRDKRILLGTRQ
+247 LLRDRRILLGVRQ

-265 LLDLLPSL
+265 LLDLLPSI
-273 GILCLLV
+273 GILFLLV
-280 IGAWR
+280 VGAWR

-290 ITTGT
+290 ISTGT

-323 VAGWERVQGVLHEP
+323 VAGWDRVQGVLREP
-337 VPPASTHRFS
+337 VPVPSALRLATRHV
-347 TPADGDA
+347 DDDA
-354 ALVVEGLTVDHAD
+354 ALVVEGLTFDYSHGVRILSDI
-367 GSRALTDVSFALPKG
+367 SFSLPRG
-382 VTAALVGPTGGG
+382 ITAALVGPTGGG
-394 KSTLLQVIGG
+394 KSTLLQVIAG
-404 LLDPTDGDVAA
+404 LLDPTSGTVSAA
-415 ATPVALAF
+415 APVALAF

-432 AWVNI
+432 ARSNI
-437 TMGAALDEEIVRR
+437 TMGADLGEDELRV

-460 IAKLP
+460 IDELP

-489 ARALARRPALL
+489 ARALARQPSLL

-511 ATEATILTGL
+511 ATEAAILIGL
-521 ADTFAET
+521 AGTFASS

-546 LYLAEGRLEAYGTH
+546 LFLAGGRLVAQGAH
-560 AELLRTSRGY
+560 AELLRTTPGY
-570 ADLVEAYER
+570 AHLVEAYEHDRTSGSETRPDR
-579 DRAGGGAGP
+579 DPGKRTTPSTAELVM
-588 DGEPEHD
+588 D
-595 PDGPAPR
+595 
-602 PATEPP
+602 
-608 HEEPNIKE
+608 E
-616 PLG
+616 PL

>member
-1 MAAITDTVAPTPGVI
+1 MAAPTTDVVAPPGVI

-27 KLHPKP
+27 RLHPRP
-33 FTFAVIGSLTYALAT
+33 FARAVAGSLTYALAT
-48 VLSSVVIGQ
+48 VLSSVAIAW
-57 VVDKVITPRFAE
+57 VVDRVITPRFEE
-69 GSVTS
+69 GRVASGT
-74 AAVITGAIAIFA
+74 VIAGALAIFG
-86 VGVLKSGGIVFRRI
+86 VGVLKSAGIVFRRI

-120 FIELPLSYHR
+120 FIELPLDYHR
-130 SKPTGELLAHAGGDA
+130 TKPTGELLAHAGGDA

-161 MVLLAVASGWLLA
+161 MVLLVVASGWLLA

-180 AIGLVLLPSALV
+180 AIGLVLLPSALA

-202 IPANEAQAAYGD
+202 GPANEAQEAYGG

-234 EQSEGDRF
+234 ERSEGDRF
-242 ERAAE
+242 QAAAE
-247 DLRDKRILLGTRQ
+247 DLRDKRILLGVRQ

-265 LLDLLPSL
+265 LLDLLPAV
-273 GILCLLV
+273 GILLLLV
-280 IGAWR
+280 VGAWR

-323 VAGWERVQGVLHEP
+323 VAGWDRVQSVLREP
-337 VPPASTHRFS
+337 VPPASVHRLGQ
-347 TPADGDA
+347 PVDPDA
-354 ALVVEGLTVDHAD
+354 ALVVEGVTFDHAD
-367 GSRALTDVSFALPKG
+367 GSRALTDVSFRLPKG

-394 KSTLLQVIGG
+394 KSTLLQLVAG
-404 LLDPTDGDVAA
+404 LLDPTAGDVAA
-415 ATPVALAF
+415 AAPVALAF
-423 QEPFVFADS
+423 QEPFVFADT
-432 AWVNI
+432 ARTNI
-437 TMGAALDEEIVRR
+437 TMGADLDEEVVRR

-511 ATEATILTGL
+511 GTEAAILTGL
-521 ADTFAET
+521 AGAFAET

-546 LYLAEGRLEAYGTH
+546 LFLAGGRLEAYGTH
-560 AELLRTSRGY
+560 GELLRTSPGY

-579 DRAGGGAGP
+579 ERTAAVEGSGVPAGVASSSRH
-588 DGEPEHD
+588 EHD
-595 PDGPAPR
+595 HDPELRD
-602 PATEPP
+602 
-608 HEEPNIKE
+608 
-616 PLG
+616 PL

>member
-1 MAAITDTVAPTPGVI
+1 MAAAVDTVAPTPGVI
-16 RRGLAVMWAEV
+16 RRGLAVMWEEV

-33 FTFAVIGSLTYALAT
+33 FARAVVGSLTYALAT
-48 VLSSVVIGQ
+48 VLSSVVIAR
-57 VVDKVITPRFAE
+57 VVDDVITPRFAD
-69 GSVTS
+69 GRVSS
-74 AAVITGAIAIFA
+74 GAVIAGAAAIFF
-86 VGVLKSGGIVFRRI
+86 VGVLKSAGIVFRRI

-120 FIELPLSYHR
+120 FIELPLGYHR

-161 MVLLAVASGWLLA
+161 MVLLGVASAWLLV

-180 AIGLVLLPSALV
+180 AIGLVLLPSALI

-242 ERAAE
+242 ERRAE
-247 DLRDKRILLGTRQ
+247 VLRDKRILLGTRQ

-265 LLDLLPSL
+265 LLDLLPSI
-273 GILCLLV
+273 GILFLLV
-280 IGAWR
+280 VGAWR

-337 VPPASTHRFS
+337 VPPASRHRFGQ
-347 TPADGDA
+347 PADEDA
-354 ALVVEGLTVDHAD
+354 ALVVDHLTFDHPD
-367 GSRALTDVSFALPKG
+367 GTRALTDVSITLPKG

-394 KSTLLQVIGG
+394 KSTLLQLIAG
-404 LLDPTDGDVAA
+404 LLDPTDGDISAA
-415 ATPVALAF
+415 APVALAF

-432 AWVNI
+432 AHVNI
-437 TMGAALDEEIVRR
+437 TMGADLDEEVVRR

-489 ARALARRPALL
+489 ARALARKPALL

-511 ATEATILTGL
+511 STEATILTGL
-521 ADTFAET
+521 VGAFAET

-535 RPSTIALADVV
+535 RPSTIAVADVV
-546 LYLAEGRLEAYGTH
+546 LYLAEGKLEAYGTH
-560 AELLRTSRGY
+560 AELLRSSPGY

-579 DRAGGGAGP
+579 DRTGAGA
-588 DGEPEHD
+588 DPESVHASA
-595 PDGPAPR
+595 PPAPR
-602 PATEPP
+602 PV
-608 HEEPNIKE
+608 HETAMDE
-616 PLG
+616 PL